1 MSSAATPAAAG
12 LATVADLALASMQP
26 TPTQPVS
33 TQPSDAQPTPSAQ
46 EASEPL
52 TPSRAASAQPASDS
66 TSARANEP
74 LRVGIV
80 AGELSGD
87 LLGAALIKAIRAQVP
102 NAQFFGVAGP
112 KMIAAGCEAWA
123 TVDDLSVM
131 GLAEVLRHLPRL
143 LKLRSSLVD
152 RFRVARPHVFVGID
166 YPEFNLGLAKRLKR
180 EGFKTVQYV
189 SPQVWAWRQGRVRT
203 IGEACDLILCLLPF
217 ETDFYTR
224 HGVRAV
230 FVGHPLADEIPLE
243 VDRAAARSALGIDA
257 AASVVAL
264 LPGSRMSEV
273 ERLGNDLA
281 TAAAWIAERRP
292 EISFVAPMASP
303 RVRQSFERKIAEVP
317 NAPRIRIIDGQS
329 QRVLAA
335 ADAVIVASGT
345 ATLETLLSRR
355 PMVVA
360 YRFAAFTAFV
370 LRSLGLVKVQFFS
383 QPNLLA
389 GRALVP
395 EFLQEQVNGADLGA
409 ALLNEL
415 ANPEHLADLQR
426 EFRTL
431 HETLRRGGADLA
443 ASAVLECVRGGTQ
456 NFGGGPNDNTF
467 REQASRDAT
476 QRDDASRDTAPR
488 DDTSRGNASR
498 GDAA

>member
-1 MSSAATPAAAG
+1 MSPAATPAAAG
-12 LATVADLALASMQP
+12 LATVAPAGGSLADSPPGIPSLA
-26 TPTQPVS
+26 
-33 TQPSDAQPTPSAQ
+33 AR
-46 EASEPL
+46 
-52 TPSRAASAQPASDS
+52 SRSVADTAD
-66 TSARANEP
+66 EP

-87 LLGAALIKAIRAQVP
+87 LLGAALITAIRAQVP

-112 KMIAAGCEAWA
+112 KMSAAGCEAWA
-123 TVDDLSVM
+123 TTDQLSVM
-131 GLAEVLRHLPRL
+131 GLAEVIRHIPRL
-143 LKLRSSLVD
+143 LKLRTSLVE
-152 RFRVARPHVFVGID
+152 RFRAARPHVFVGID
-166 YPEFNLGLAKRLKR
+166 YQEFNLGLAKRLKR

-189 SPQVWAWRQGRVRT
+189 SPQVWAWRQGRVKT

-230 FVGHPLADEIPLE
+230 FVGHPLADQIPLE
-243 VDRAAARSALGIDA
+243 VDREAARRALDIDPT
-257 AASVVAL
+257 ASVVAL
-264 LPGSRMSEV
+264 LPGSRLSEV
-273 ERLGNDLA
+273 ERLAVDFA
-281 TAAAWIAERRP
+281 TAAAWIAQRRP

-317 NAPRIRIIDGQS
+317 NAPTIRIIDGQA

-335 ADAVIVASGT
+335 VDAAIVASGT
-345 ATLETLLSRR
+345 ATLETLLSRT

-370 LRSLGLVKVQFFS
+370 LRGLGLIKVQFFS

-389 GRALVP
+389 GRRLVP

-415 ANPEHLADLQR
+415 ADPVHLAELQR

-443 ASAVLECVRGGTQ
+443 ATAILELV
-456 NFGGGPNDNTF
+456 
-467 REQASRDAT
+467 
-476 QRDDASRDTAPR
+476 
-488 DDTSRGNASR
+488 R
-498 GDAA
+498 GDAT

>member
-1 MSSAATPAAAG
+1 MTDGARPSESAP
-12 LATVADLALASMQP
+12 
-26 TPTQPVS
+26 
-33 TQPSDAQPTPSAQ
+33 PTPSGA
-46 EASEPL
+46 ASAEP
-52 TPSRAASAQPASDS
+52 SSQAASAQPASD
-66 TSARANEP
+66 SARANEP

-87 LLGAALIKAIRAQVP
+87 LLGAALITAIRAQVP

-123 TVDDLSVM
+123 TTDELSVM
-131 GLAEVLRHLPRL
+131 GLAEVIRHIPRL
-143 LKLRSSLVD
+143 LKLRASLVE
-152 RFRVARPHVFVGID
+152 RFRAARPHVFVGID
-166 YPEFNLGLAKRLKR
+166 YQEFNLGLAKRLKAQ
-180 EGFKTVQYV
+180 GLKTAQYV
-189 SPQVWAWRQGRVRT
+189 SPQVWAWRQGRVKT
-203 IGEACDLILCLLPF
+203 IGKACDLILCLLPF

-224 HGVRAV
+224 YGVRAV
-230 FVGHPLADEIPLE
+230 FVGHPLADQIPLE
-243 VDRAAARSALGIDA
+243 IDRAAARRDLGIDSA
-257 AASVVAL
+257 ATVVAL
-264 LPGSRMSEV
+264 LPGSRLSEV
-273 ERLGNDLA
+273 ERLGVDLA
-281 TAAAWIAERRP
+281 TAAAWIGARRP

-317 NAPRIRIIDGQS
+317 NAPTIRIIDGQA

-335 ADAVIVASGT
+335 VDAAIVASGT
-345 ATLETLLSRR
+345 ATLETLLSRT

-370 LRSLGLVKVQFFS
+370 LRGLGLVKVSFFS

-389 GRALVP
+389 GRRLVP

-415 ANPEHLADLQR
+415 ADPKHLDELQR

-443 ASAVLECVRGGTQ
+443 ATAVLEL
-456 NFGGGPNDNTF
+456 
-467 REQASRDAT
+467 A
-476 QRDDASRDTAPR
+476 
-488 DDTSRGNASR
+488 RGNAT
-498 GDAA
+498 

>member
-1 MSSAATPAAAG
+1 MSAAATPAAAG
-12 LATVADLALASMQP
+12 LTTVADASHALPQA
-26 TPTQPVS
+26 
-33 TQPSDAQPTPSAQ
+33 D
-46 EASEPL
+46 
-52 TPSRAASAQPASDS
+52 
-66 TSARANEP
+66 EP

-87 LLGAALIKAIRAQVP
+87 LLGAALITALRAQVP

-112 KMIAAGCEAWA
+112 KMVAAGCEPWA
-123 TVDDLSVM
+123 AADELAVM

-143 LKLRSSLVD
+143 LKLRSSLVE
-152 RFRVARPHVFVGID
+152 RFRAARPHVFVGID
-166 YPEFNLGLAKRLKR
+166 SPEFNLGLAKRLKA

-189 SPQVWAWRQGRVRT
+189 SPQVWAWRQGRVKT
-203 IGEACDLILCLLPF
+203 IGEACDLVLCLLPF

-230 FVGHPLADEIPLE
+230 FVGHPLADQIPLE
-243 VDRAAARSALGIDA
+243 IDRELARRDLDIDPAAQVI
-257 AASVVAL
+257 AL
-264 LPGSRMSEV
+264 LPGSRLSEV
-273 ERLGNDLA
+273 ERLGADFA

-292 EISFVAPMASP
+292 EILFVAPMASP
-303 RVRQSFERKIAEVP
+303 RVRQSFERKIAEVL
-317 NAPRIRIIDGQS
+317 NAPKIRLIDGQA

-335 ADAVIVASGT
+335 VDAAIVASGT

-370 LRSLGLVKVQFFS
+370 LRGLGLIKVRFFS

-395 EFLQEQVNGADLGA
+395 EFLQEQVNGPDLGA

-415 ANPEHLADLQR
+415 ADPEHLSELQR
-426 EFRTL
+426 EFRAL
-431 HETLRRGGADLA
+431 HDTLRRGGADLA
-443 ASAVLECVRGGTQ
+443 ASAVLECVRGDSA
-456 NFGGGPNDNTF
+456 N
-467 REQASRDAT
+467 
-476 QRDDASRDTAPR
+476 APR
-488 DDTSRGNASR
+488 DGATA
-498 GDAA
+498 GDRA